1 MNLLT
6 VKSRRKNAKQ
16 KLIVFLI
23 LAGLLVIVGILAP
36 LLTPNDPNATS
47 AADMNQAPSEKFPL
61 AQTATAAAS
70 SRA

>member
-23 LAGLLVIVGILAP
+23 LAGILVVLGILAP

-47 AADMNQAPSEKFPL
+47 SDRKSVV
-61 AQTATAAAS
+61 
-70 SRA
+70 